1 MSKYKTWVG
10 IQTVASASIGEIEFD
25 TIEEYYEKA
34 EALWESQ
41 DYDSPSTNIS
51 NDFDLGDWDLCKVDE
66 SDLPYMLNKEG

>member
-34 EALWESQ
+34 DALWESQ
-41 DYDSPSTNIS
+41 DYDSPTGSYGD
-51 NDFDLGDWDLCKVDE
+51 DFDLGDWDLSNVDE
-66 SDLPYMLNKEG
+66 THLPYMLNKED

>member
-41 DYDSPSTNIS
+41 GYDNPTGSP
-51 NDFDLGDWDLCKVDE
+51 GDWDFCKVDE
-66 SDLPYMLNKEG
+66 GDLPFMLNKED